1 MATIAISDI
10 YPAGSDLFMDY
21 ETFMTDLT
29 DSELNDVSGG
39 STPAILGF
47 IAASSAGC
55 GAVAS
60 AIVTGVAYTIW
71 GHK

>member
-1 MATIAISDI
+1 MATIVISELR
-10 YPAGSDLFMDY
+10 PTGSELFLDS

-29 DSELNDVSGG
+29 DNDLNEISGG
-39 STPAILGF
+39 FTPALLGF

-60 AIVTGVAYTIW
+60 AVVSGVAYTIW
-71 GHK
+71 GH